1 MAPRASFEQAGFSIA
16 ATIDGDR
23 TNQGTGWALSPA
35 LGVTHWATYETA
47 TPVGS
52 AGGTVLT
59 FRLDHRYA
67 GGVYSLGRFRIS
79 ATRVARPVGLGL
91 PEEYRAILATAPEI
105 RTPAQ
110 QNTLLAFHRAL
121 DPGYRSRV
129 DALNASRAPSPT
141 DPRLVELRNRVESAK
156 KPIPVDPRLV
166 QLRRD
171 VEMSILQSSERRLT
185 AAQDIAWALINSPA
199 FLFNH

>member
-1 MAPRASFEQAGFSIA
+1 
-16 ATIDGDR
+16 ATF
-23 TNQGTGWALSPA
+23 
-35 LGVTHWATYETA
+35 ETA
-47 TPVGS
+47 APVGA

-59 FRLDHRYA
+59 FTLDHRFA
-67 GGVYSLGRFRIS
+67 GNVYSLGRFRIS

-91 PEEYRAILATAPEI
+91 PEDYRAVLATAPEI

-110 QNTLLAFHRAL
+110 LDTLLTFHRAI
-121 DPGYRSRV
+121 DPGYRGKA
-129 DALNASRAPSPT
+129 DAFNASRAPLPV
-141 DPRLVELRNRVESAK
+141 DPHLVELRTRVESAK
-156 KPIPVDPRLV
+156 KPIPTDPGLV

-171 VEMSILQSSERRLT
+171 VEMSIRQSTERRLT